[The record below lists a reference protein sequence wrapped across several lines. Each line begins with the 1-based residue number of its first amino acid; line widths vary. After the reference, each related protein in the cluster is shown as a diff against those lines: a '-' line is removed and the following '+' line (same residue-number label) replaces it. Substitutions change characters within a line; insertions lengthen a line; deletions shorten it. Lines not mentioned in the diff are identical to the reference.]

1 MTRAADLDAVRRE
14 GKRIRTPHLEVRYIA
29 SLSRLP
35 RIGII
40 VPRHKQSAVARNK
53 VKRWLRELSRA
64 TLLPAL
70 MGTPPLDVL
79 LRATPEA
86 YRADHATLVEE
97 VRRVSERL
105 GVPQA

>member
-1 MTRAADLDAVRRE
+1 LTRAADLDAVRRE

-29 SLSRLP
+29 SLSLHT

-53 VKRWLRELSRA
+53 VKRRLRELSRA

-70 MGTPPLDVL
+70 TGLPPLDVV
-79 LRATPEA
+79 LRAAPEA
-86 YRADHATLVEE
+86 YGADHATLAAD
-97 VRRVSERL
+97 VRRVMERL
-105 GVPQA
+105 EGGRA